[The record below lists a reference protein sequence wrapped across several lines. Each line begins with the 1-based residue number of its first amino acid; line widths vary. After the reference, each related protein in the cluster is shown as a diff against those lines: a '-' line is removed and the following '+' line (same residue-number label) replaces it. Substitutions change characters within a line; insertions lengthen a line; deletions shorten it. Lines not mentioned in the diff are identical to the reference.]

1 MRASSSNRPARSR
14 PRDAEIRRDA
24 ATCRLLAAAVLLLLS
39 RGAVAQDPRPS
50 SPVIRIKPKATAAG
64 PISRDRDLPAFGTST
79 GFQRV
84 GFSEFTPADSSM
96 SYSDAGITSLTWS
109 RYPTNANAF
118 GSFVA
123 TVHLPSGALLESV
136 EFDVCD
142 TSDTDDILAT
152 IQTTSY
158 TGEDT
163 NVVAA
168 SESVGFVGC
177 MPLDVR
183 PSDPIQID
191 NYTSQVLL
199 VVNLPTHDGTTSIS
213 GAILSYHLQV
223 SPGPAIATFNDVPVD
238 NPFFQFV
245 EALAAAQITGG
256 CGGGNFC
263 PNQPVTRA
271 QMAVFLTKA
280 LGLYFQ

>member
-14 PRDAEIRRDA
+14 AGDAQIRRDV
-24 ATCRLLAAAVLLLLS
+24 ATFRLLVPAVLLLLS

-50 SPVIRIKPKATAAG
+50 APVTRTKATAG
-64 PISRDRDLPAFGTST
+64 EISRDRDLPAFGTST